1 MVNERSLGNL
11 VLVLAALALLGV
23 AWALPWF
30 TYDHST
36 GRRTPEGG
44 FHPPEEDGVVRNHWE
59 AGPSGSSGTQGPDE
73 PAQAES
79 ATARLAWAVLAAA
92 GLLVLV
98 ALGEV
103 PGLDR
108 VLTRPVSLTLGGLAL
123 GCIAYALLVGW
134 FVLPGSYGHGV
145 TSPFTSFLDD
155 SGYTITRIGTG
166 WILGAVAV
174 PAVFGGWLLKFQAG
188 APDPTV
194 VAELYARGEL

>member
-1 MVNERSLGNL
+1 MVSERSVGNL
-11 VLVLAALALLGV
+11 LLVLAALALLGV

-44 FHPPEEDGVVRNHWE
+44 FHPPEEDGVLRNHWE
-59 AGPSGSSGTQGPDE
+59 AGPAGTSGTPAPDH
-73 PAQAES
+73 PARVDA
-79 ATARLAWAVLAAA
+79 ALARLVWALVAA
-92 GLLVLV
+92 GGLLALV

-103 PGLDR
+103 PRLDR
-108 VLTRPVSLTLGGLAL
+108 ILTRPLSLTLGALAL
-123 GCIAYALLVGW
+123 GCLAYALYVGW
-134 FVLPGSYGHGV
+134 FVLPAAYGHGV
-145 TSPFTSFLDD
+145 QGPFTSFLDD
-155 SGYTITRIGTG
+155 SGYTMTRVGTG

-174 PAVFGGWLLKFQAG
+174 PAVLGGWLLKFQAG